1 MQLTIDNLTK
11 RYGGGVQALTNVS
24 LTLGPGVL
32 GLLGPNGAGKS
43 TLMRIL
49 STITQP
55 TSGKVLWNGGDV
67 ARNPDALRDVLG
79 YLPQDFGVY
88 PNLSALE
95 FLEYL
100 AAVKGIAAA
109 PARRR
114 IGELLELVNLTD
126 AAKRP
131 LGGYSGGMRQ
141 RVGIAQALLNDPQL
155 LIVDEPTAGLD
166 PEERVRFRNLLSELS
181 GERIVILSTHIVSD
195 VEAVAT
201 NIAILAHGRLLAHG
215 SPESILDAVNGQV
228 WELVVPSGDLP
239 ALRQKYPI
247 SSTAHRS
254 DGVHVRI
261 VSPAPPMMPGARV
274 PRPLEPSLEDA
285 YLAVLAERR
294 SDATAAAGANV
305 ASNASRAA
313 GAIA

>member
-1 MQLTIDNLTK
+1 
-11 RYGGGVQALTNVS
+11 
-24 LTLGPGVL
+24 
-32 GLLGPNGAGKS
+32 
-43 TLMRIL
+43 
-49 STITQP
+49 
-55 TSGKVLWNGGDV
+55 VLWNNSDV

-100 AAVKGIAAA
+100 AAVKGIAAGA
-109 PARRR
+109 ARRR
-114 IGELLELVNLTD
+114 IGELLEVVNLTEV
-126 AAKRP
+126 AKRP

-215 SPESILDAVNGQV
+215 SPESILDSVNGQV

-239 ALRQKYPI
+239 TLRQRYPI

-261 VSPAPPMMPGARV
+261 VSPAPPMMPGVRV
-274 PRPLEPSLEDA
+274 ARPLEASLEDA
-285 YLAVLAERR
+285 YLAVLDSQRHNAAVAANTQPAVG
-294 SDATAAAGANV
+294 ATA
-305 ASNASRAA
+305 
-313 GAIA
+313 

>member
-1 MQLTIDNLTK
+1 MELIIE
-11 RYGGGVQALTNVS
+11 GVSKLYRGKVWGLRRFS

-49 STITQP
+49 ATVTRP
-55 TSGKVLWNGGDV
+55 TEGRALWNGADV
-67 ARNPDALRDVLG
+67 VKRPDTVRFTLG

-88 PNLSALE
+88 PNLTAAE
-95 FLEYL
+95 FLAYL
-100 AAVKGIAAA
+100 AAVKGVEAAA
-109 PARRR
+109 ARKR
-114 IGELLELVNLTD
+114 IVELLELVNLTD
-126 AAKRP
+126 AARRP

-201 NIAILAHGRLLAHG
+201 SIALIDHG
-215 SPESILDAVNGQV
+215 
-228 WELVVPSGDLP
+228 ELVVHSAPETLLQSVSGRVWEVVVPSSELSG
-239 ALRQKYPI
+239 LRERYRV
-247 SSTAHRS
+247 SSTAHRT
-254 DGVHVRI
+254 DGVHARV
-261 VSPAPPMMPGARV
+261 VAEHAPGASA
-274 PRPLEPSLEDA
+274 RPLEPSLEDA
-285 YLAVLAERR
+285 YLSALALHRGQ
-294 SDATAAAGANV
+294 AGPYGGPA
-305 ASNASRAA
+305 
-313 GAIA
+313 

>member
-1 MQLTIDNLTK
+1 MQLVVENLSK
-11 RYGGGVQALTNVS
+11 NYRRGVQALRDVQ
-24 LTLGPGVL
+24 LTLAPGVL

-49 STITQP
+49 ATITQP
-55 TSGKVLWNGGDV
+55 SAGRVLWNGEEI
-67 ARNPDALRDVLG
+67 AKNPDALRSVLG

-88 PNLSALE
+88 PNLNAIE

-100 AAVKGIAAA
+100 AAVKGIPAEA
-109 PARRR
+109 ARRR
-114 IGELLELVNLTD
+114 IGELLEVVNLAD

-181 GERIVILSTHIVSD
+181 GERIIILSTHIVSD

-201 NIAILAHGRLLAHG
+201 SIAILAHGRLLAHG
-215 SPESILDAVNGQV
+215 PPEAFLASVSGKV
-228 WELVVPSGDLP
+228 WEVVVASADLP
-239 ALRQKYPI
+239 VLRQKHLV

-254 DGVHVRI
+254 DGVH
-261 VSPAPPMMPGARV
+261 ARV
-274 PRPLEPSLEDA
+274 VADASPEAGARPLEPSLEDA
-285 YLAVLAERR
+285 YLRALAVQRNAALGA
-294 SDATAAAGANV
+294 SATPGSAV
-305 ASNASRAA
+305 
-313 GAIA
+313 

>member
-1 MQLTIDNLTK
+1 MQLTIDTLSK
-11 RYGGGVQALTNVS
+11 RYPGGVQALANIS
-24 LTLGPGVL
+24 LKLGPGVL

-49 STITQP
+49 ATITKP
-55 TSGKVLWNGGDV
+55 SSGKILWNDAEI
-67 ARNPDALRDVLG
+67 ARSPDALRNVLG

-100 AAVKGIAAA
+100 AAVKGIAAGA
-109 PARRR
+109 AHKR
-114 IGELLELVNLTD
+114 IGELLELVNL
-126 AAKRP
+126 AEVAKRP

-195 VEAVAT
+195 IEAVAT
-201 NIAILAHGRLLAHG
+201 GIAILAHGQLLAHG
-215 SPESILDAVNGQV
+215 SPESILASVMGKV
-228 WELVVPSGDLP
+228 WEVVVPSADLP
-239 ALRQKYPI
+239 LLRQHYLI
-247 SSTAHRS
+247 SSSAHRS

-261 VSPAPPMMPGARV
+261 VAAVPPALGANREA
-274 PRPLEPSLEDA
+274 RPLEPTLEDA
-285 YLAVLAERR
+285 YLAALSTQRG
-294 SDATAAAGANV
+294 DATPAG
-305 ASNASRAA
+305 SSRTA